1 MATAGK
7 VRATVAGLPAVS
19 LTVTVTAAVSASAVA
34 VGVPVIAP
42 LAASMASPGGR
53 SAAV

>member
-19 LTVTVTAAVSASAVA
+19 LTVTVTAAVAVVVA

>member
-19 LTVTVTAAVSASAVA
+19 LTVTVTAAVAVAVA